1 MLVNRMIRAAMLDT
15 SLYEEVEH
23 DQSATSQAM
32 QVVLIVA
39 LASGIGSALWK
50 LLTLNPIDAVT
61 GLVGGIL
68 VAVLGWLAW
77 ALVTYIIGAKIFG
90 GTATYG
96 EMLRT
101 LGFAQSPNVLLIFTG
116 ILGGIPL
123 SWRLAAARPT
133 YLGSPRR
140 PHRDSPGTRRRYR
153 QGGLDRNHRL
163 DCDGHHCGYCRLCV
177 WYRPTGR
184 RGWRYVRHTCHRLRT
199 TVGRKQRA
207 SKHRAGF
214 LSSVEGVCG
223 NPSALFSVRRNKP
236 FVPSLTALSLTKGWS
251 MNGLAAGMNEQWVW
265 TLRVSRVRPRYRPMI
280 WYPAST

>member
-1 MLVNRMIRAAMLDT
+1 MLVNRMIRAARLDT

-23 DQSATSQAM
+23 DSSATSQAM

-50 LLTLNPIDAVT
+50 LLTLSPIDAVT

-123 SWRLAAARPT
+123 LGGLLRLALLIWVLLAGLIAIRQA
-133 YLGSPRR
+133 L
-140 PHRDSPGTRRRYR
+140 DVGT
-153 QGGLDRNHRL
+153 GKA
-163 DCDGHHCGYCRLCV
+163 V
-177 WYRPTGR
+177 
-184 RGWRYVRHTCHRLRT
+184 
-199 TVGRKQRA
+199 
-207 SKHRAGF
+207 
-214 LSSVEGVCG
+214 
-223 NPSALFSVRRNKP
+223 
-236 FVPSLTALSLTKGWS
+236 LTAIIGWIVMVIIVGIVASVFGIGLPAEEAGAMLST
-251 MNGLAAGMNEQWVW
+251 LAIG
-265 TLRVSRVRPRYRPMI
+265 
-280 WYPAST
+280 

>member
-1 MLVNRMIRAAMLDT
+1 MLVNRMIRAAMLDPR
-15 SLYEEVEH
+15 LYEEVEH

-39 LASGIGSALWK
+39 LASGIGGALWK
-50 LLTLNPIDAVT
+50 LLTLSPIDAVT

-123 SWRLAAARPT
+123 LGGLLRLALLIWVLLAGLIAIRQA
-133 YLGSPRR
+133 L
-140 PHRDSPGTRRRYR
+140 DVGT
-153 QGGLDRNHRL
+153 G
-163 DCDGHHCGYCRLCV
+163 
-177 WYRPTGR
+177 
-184 RGWRYVRHTCHRLRT
+184 
-199 TVGRKQRA
+199 KA
-207 SKHRAGF
+207 I
-214 LSSVEGVCG
+214 
-223 NPSALFSVRRNKP
+223 
-236 FVPSLTALSLTKGWS
+236 LTAIIGWIVMAIIVGIVAS
-251 MNGLAAGMNEQWVW
+251 VFGIGLPAEEASAMLG
-265 TLRVSRVRPRYRPMI
+265 TLAI
-280 WYPAST
+280 G

>member
-1 MLVNRMIRAAMLDT
+1 MLVNRMIRAARLDT

-23 DQSATSQAM
+23 DSSATSQAM

-50 LLTLNPIDAVT
+50 LLTLSPIDAVT

-123 SWRLAAARPT
+123 LGGLLRLALLIWVLLAGLIAIRQA
-133 YLGSPRR
+133 L
-140 PHRDSPGTRRRYR
+140 DVGT
-153 QGGLDRNHRL
+153 GKA
-163 DCDGHHCGYCRLCV
+163 V
-177 WYRPTGR
+177 
-184 RGWRYVRHTCHRLRT
+184 
-199 TVGRKQRA
+199 
-207 SKHRAGF
+207 
-214 LSSVEGVCG
+214 
-223 NPSALFSVRRNKP
+223 
-236 FVPSLTALSLTKGWS
+236 LTAIIGWIVMVIIVGIVAS
-251 MNGLAAGMNEQWVW
+251 VFGIGLPAEEAGAMLG
-265 TLRVSRVRPRYRPMI
+265 TLAI
-280 WYPAST
+280 G

>member
-50 LLTLNPIDAVT
+50 LFTLSPIDAVT

-68 VAVLGWLAW
+68 AAVLGWLAW
-77 ALVTYIIGAKIFG
+77 ALVTYIIGAKLFG

-123 SWRLAAARPT
+123 L
-133 YLGSPRR
+133 
-140 PHRDSPGTRRRYR
+140 
-153 QGGLDRNHRL
+153 GGLLRFVLLIWVLLAGLIAIRQAL
-163 DCDGHHCGYCRLCV
+163 DVGTGKAIITAILGWIV
-177 WYRPTGR
+177 MVIIVGIVASVFGIGLPTEE
-184 RGWRYVRHTCHRLRT
+184 
-199 TVGRKQRA
+199 
-207 SKHRAGF
+207 AGAI
-214 LSSVEGVCG
+214 LG
-223 NPSALFSVRRNKP
+223 
-236 FVPSLTALSLTKGWS
+236 T
-251 MNGLAAGMNEQWVW
+251 LAIG
-265 TLRVSRVRPRYRPMI
+265 
-280 WYPAST
+280 

>member
-1 MLVNRMIRAAMLDT
+1 MLVNRMIRAARLDT

-50 LLTLNPIDAVT
+50 LLTLSPIDAVT

-123 SWRLAAARPT
+123 LGGLLRLALLIWVLLAGLIAIRQA
-133 YLGSPRR
+133 L
-140 PHRDSPGTRRRYR
+140 DVGT
-153 QGGLDRNHRL
+153 GKA
-163 DCDGHHCGYCRLCV
+163 V
-177 WYRPTGR
+177 
-184 RGWRYVRHTCHRLRT
+184 
-199 TVGRKQRA
+199 
-207 SKHRAGF
+207 
-214 LSSVEGVCG
+214 
-223 NPSALFSVRRNKP
+223 
-236 FVPSLTALSLTKGWS
+236 LTAIIGWIVMVIIVGIVASVFGIGLPAEEAGAMLST
-251 MNGLAAGMNEQWVW
+251 LAIG
-265 TLRVSRVRPRYRPMI
+265 
-280 WYPAST
+280 

>member
-39 LASGIGSALWK
+39 LASGIGGALWK
-50 LLTLNPIDAVT
+50 LLTLSPIDAVT

-68 VAVLGWLAW
+68 AAVLGWLAW
-77 ALVTYIIGAKIFG
+77 ALVTYIIGAKVFG

-123 SWRLAAARPT
+123 LGGLLRLALLIWVLLAGLIAIRQA
-133 YLGSPRR
+133 L
-140 PHRDSPGTRRRYR
+140 DVGT
-153 QGGLDRNHRL
+153 GKA
-163 DCDGHHCGYCRLCV
+163 V
-177 WYRPTGR
+177 
-184 RGWRYVRHTCHRLRT
+184 
-199 TVGRKQRA
+199 
-207 SKHRAGF
+207 
-214 LSSVEGVCG
+214 
-223 NPSALFSVRRNKP
+223 
-236 FVPSLTALSLTKGWS
+236 LTAIIGWIVMFIIVVIVAS
-251 MNGLAAGMNEQWVW
+251 VFGIGIPAEEAGAMLGTLAIG
-265 TLRVSRVRPRYRPMI
+265 
-280 WYPAST
+280 

>member
-1 MLVNRMIRAAMLDT
+1 MLVNRMIRAARLDT

-23 DQSATSQAM
+23 DSSATSQAM

-50 LLTLNPIDAVT
+50 LLTLSPIDAVT

-123 SWRLAAARPT
+123 LGGLLRLALLIWVLLAGLIAIRQA
-133 YLGSPRR
+133 L
-140 PHRDSPGTRRRYR
+140 DVGT
-153 QGGLDRNHRL
+153 GKA
-163 DCDGHHCGYCRLCV
+163 V
-177 WYRPTGR
+177 
-184 RGWRYVRHTCHRLRT
+184 
-199 TVGRKQRA
+199 
-207 SKHRAGF
+207 
-214 LSSVEGVCG
+214 
-223 NPSALFSVRRNKP
+223 
-236 FVPSLTALSLTKGWS
+236 LTAIIGWIVMVIIVGIVASIFGIGLPAEEAGAMLST
-251 MNGLAAGMNEQWVW
+251 LAIG
-265 TLRVSRVRPRYRPMI
+265 
-280 WYPAST
+280 

>member
-1 MLVNRMIRAAMLDT
+1 MLVNRMIRAAMLDPR
-15 SLYEEVEH
+15 LYEEVEH

-39 LASGIGSALWK
+39 LASGIGGALWK
-50 LLTLNPIDAVT
+50 LLTLSPIDAVT

-123 SWRLAAARPT
+123 LGGLLRLALLIWVLLAGLIAIRQA
-133 YLGSPRR
+133 L
-140 PHRDSPGTRRRYR
+140 DVGT
-153 QGGLDRNHRL
+153 G
-163 DCDGHHCGYCRLCV
+163 
-177 WYRPTGR
+177 
-184 RGWRYVRHTCHRLRT
+184 
-199 TVGRKQRA
+199 KA
-207 SKHRAGF
+207 I
-214 LSSVEGVCG
+214 
-223 NPSALFSVRRNKP
+223 
-236 FVPSLTALSLTKGWS
+236 LTAIIGWIVMAIIVGIVAS
-251 MNGLAAGMNEQWVW
+251 IFGLGLPAEEAGAMLG
-265 TLRVSRVRPRYRPMI
+265 TLAI
-280 WYPAST
+280 G

>member
-1 MLVNRMIRAAMLDT
+1 MLVNRMIRAAMLDPR
-15 SLYEEVEH
+15 LYEEVEH

-50 LLTLNPIDAVT
+50 LLTLSPIDAVT

-123 SWRLAAARPT
+123 LGGLLRLALLIWVLLAGLIAIRQALDVGT
-133 YLGSPRR
+133 GKAIVTAILGWIVMVIIVGIVASVFGIGLPAEEAGAIL
-140 PHRDSPGTRRRYR
+140 GT
-153 QGGLDRNHRL
+153 
-163 DCDGHHCGYCRLCV
+163 
-177 WYRPTGR
+177 
-184 RGWRYVRHTCHRLRT
+184 
-199 TVGRKQRA
+199 
-207 SKHRAGF
+207 
-214 LSSVEGVCG
+214 
-223 NPSALFSVRRNKP
+223 
-236 FVPSLTALSLTKGWS
+236 
-251 MNGLAAGMNEQWVW
+251 LAIG
-265 TLRVSRVRPRYRPMI
+265 
-280 WYPAST
+280 

>member
-1 MLVNRMIRAAMLDT
+1 MLVNRMIRAAMLDPR
-15 SLYEEVEH
+15 LYEEVEH

-50 LLTLNPIDAVT
+50 LLTLSPIDAVT

-123 SWRLAAARPT
+123 LGGLLRLALLIWVLLAGLIAIRQALDVGT
-133 YLGSPRR
+133 GKAIITAILGWIVMVIIVGIVASIF
-140 PHRDSPGTRRRYR
+140 GI
-153 QGGLDRNHRL
+153 GL
-163 DCDGHHCGYCRLCV
+163 
-177 WYRPTGR
+177 P
-184 RGWRYVRHTCHRLRT
+184 
-199 TVGRKQRA
+199 A
-207 SKHRAGF
+207 EEAGAM
-214 LSSVEGVCG
+214 LS
-223 NPSALFSVRRNKP
+223 
-236 FVPSLTALSLTKGWS
+236 T
-251 MNGLAAGMNEQWVW
+251 LAIG
-265 TLRVSRVRPRYRPMI
+265 
-280 WYPAST
+280 

>member
-39 LASGIGSALWK
+39 LASGIGGALWK
-50 LLTLNPIDAVT
+50 LLTLSPIDAVT

-123 SWRLAAARPT
+123 LGGLLRLALLIWVLLAGLIAIRQA
-133 YLGSPRR
+133 L
-140 PHRDSPGTRRRYR
+140 DVGT
-153 QGGLDRNHRL
+153 G
-163 DCDGHHCGYCRLCV
+163 
-177 WYRPTGR
+177 
-184 RGWRYVRHTCHRLRT
+184 
-199 TVGRKQRA
+199 KA
-207 SKHRAGF
+207 I
-214 LSSVEGVCG
+214 
-223 NPSALFSVRRNKP
+223 
-236 FVPSLTALSLTKGWS
+236 LTAIIGWIVMAIIVGIVAS
-251 MNGLAAGMNEQWVW
+251 IFGLGLPAEEAGAMLG
-265 TLRVSRVRPRYRPMI
+265 TLAI
-280 WYPAST
+280 G

>member
-50 LLTLNPIDAVT
+50 LLTLSPIDAVT

-123 SWRLAAARPT
+123 LGGLLRLALLIWVLLAGLIAIRQA
-133 YLGSPRR
+133 L
-140 PHRDSPGTRRRYR
+140 DVGT
-153 QGGLDRNHRL
+153 G
-163 DCDGHHCGYCRLCV
+163 
-177 WYRPTGR
+177 
-184 RGWRYVRHTCHRLRT
+184 
-199 TVGRKQRA
+199 KA
-207 SKHRAGF
+207 I
-214 LSSVEGVCG
+214 
-223 NPSALFSVRRNKP
+223 
-236 FVPSLTALSLTKGWS
+236 LTAILGWIVMVIIVGIVAS
-251 MNGLAAGMNEQWVW
+251 IFGIGLPAEEAGAMLG
-265 TLRVSRVRPRYRPMI
+265 TLAI
-280 WYPAST
+280 G

>member
-1 MLVNRMIRAAMLDT
+1 MLVNRMIRAAMLDPR
-15 SLYEEVEH
+15 LYEEVEH

-39 LASGIGSALWK
+39 LASGIGGALWK
-50 LLTLNPIDAVT
+50 LLTLSPIDAVT

-123 SWRLAAARPT
+123 LGGLLRLALLIWVLLAGLIAIRQA
-133 YLGSPRR
+133 L
-140 PHRDSPGTRRRYR
+140 DVGT
-153 QGGLDRNHRL
+153 GKA
-163 DCDGHHCGYCRLCV
+163 V
-177 WYRPTGR
+177 
-184 RGWRYVRHTCHRLRT
+184 
-199 TVGRKQRA
+199 
-207 SKHRAGF
+207 
-214 LSSVEGVCG
+214 
-223 NPSALFSVRRNKP
+223 
-236 FVPSLTALSLTKGWS
+236 LTAIIGWIVMFIIVAIVAS
-251 MNGLAAGMNEQWVW
+251 IFGLGLPAEEAGAMLG
-265 TLRVSRVRPRYRPMI
+265 TLAI
-280 WYPAST
+280 G

>member
-50 LLTLNPIDAVT
+50 LLTLSPIDAVT

-123 SWRLAAARPT
+123 LGGLLRLALLIWVLLAGLIAIRQA
-133 YLGSPRR
+133 L
-140 PHRDSPGTRRRYR
+140 DVGT
-153 QGGLDRNHRL
+153 GKA
-163 DCDGHHCGYCRLCV
+163 V
-177 WYRPTGR
+177 
-184 RGWRYVRHTCHRLRT
+184 
-199 TVGRKQRA
+199 
-207 SKHRAGF
+207 
-214 LSSVEGVCG
+214 
-223 NPSALFSVRRNKP
+223 
-236 FVPSLTALSLTKGWS
+236 LTAIIGWIVMFIIVAIVAS
-251 MNGLAAGMNEQWVW
+251 VFGIGLPAEEAGAMLG
-265 TLRVSRVRPRYRPMI
+265 TLAI
-280 WYPAST
+280 G

>member
-1 MLVNRMIRAAMLDT
+1 MLVNRMIRAAMLDPR
-15 SLYEEVEH
+15 LYEEVEH

-50 LLTLNPIDAVT
+50 LLTLSPIDAVT

-123 SWRLAAARPT
+123 LGGLLRLALLIWVLLAGLIAIRQALDVGT
-133 YLGSPRR
+133 GKAIVTAILGWIVMVIIVGIVASIF
-140 PHRDSPGTRRRYR
+140 GI
-153 QGGLDRNHRL
+153 GL
-163 DCDGHHCGYCRLCV
+163 
-177 WYRPTGR
+177 P
-184 RGWRYVRHTCHRLRT
+184 
-199 TVGRKQRA
+199 A
-207 SKHRAGF
+207 EEAGAM
-214 LSSVEGVCG
+214 LS
-223 NPSALFSVRRNKP
+223 
-236 FVPSLTALSLTKGWS
+236 T
-251 MNGLAAGMNEQWVW
+251 LAIG
-265 TLRVSRVRPRYRPMI
+265 
-280 WYPAST
+280 

>member
-1 MLVNRMIRAAMLDT
+1 MLVNRMIRAARLDT

-50 LLTLNPIDAVT
+50 LFTLNPIDAVT

-68 VAVLGWLAW
+68 AAVLGWLAW
-77 ALVTYIIGAKIFG
+77 ALVTYIIGAKLLG

-123 SWRLAAARPT
+123 L
-133 YLGSPRR
+133 
-140 PHRDSPGTRRRYR
+140 
-153 QGGLDRNHRL
+153 GGLLRFVLLIWVLLAVLIAIRHAL
-163 DCDGHHCGYCRLCV
+163 DVGTGKAIITAILGWIV
-177 WYRPTGR
+177 MVIIVGIVASVFGIGLPTEE
-184 RGWRYVRHTCHRLRT
+184 
-199 TVGRKQRA
+199 
-207 SKHRAGF
+207 AGAI
-214 LSSVEGVCG
+214 LG
-223 NPSALFSVRRNKP
+223 K
-236 FVPSLTALSLTKGWS
+236 
-251 MNGLAAGMNEQWVW
+251 LAIG
-265 TLRVSRVRPRYRPMI
+265 
-280 WYPAST
+280 

>member
-39 LASGIGSALWK
+39 LASGIGGALWK
-50 LLTLNPIDAVT
+50 LLTLSPIDAVT

-123 SWRLAAARPT
+123 LGGLLRLALLIWVLLAGLIAIRQA
-133 YLGSPRR
+133 L
-140 PHRDSPGTRRRYR
+140 DVGT
-153 QGGLDRNHRL
+153 GKA
-163 DCDGHHCGYCRLCV
+163 V
-177 WYRPTGR
+177 
-184 RGWRYVRHTCHRLRT
+184 
-199 TVGRKQRA
+199 
-207 SKHRAGF
+207 
-214 LSSVEGVCG
+214 
-223 NPSALFSVRRNKP
+223 
-236 FVPSLTALSLTKGWS
+236 LTAIIGWIVMAIIVGIVAS
-251 MNGLAAGMNEQWVW
+251 VFGLGLPAEEAGAMLG
-265 TLRVSRVRPRYRPMI
+265 TLAI
-280 WYPAST
+280 G

>member
-23 DQSATSQAM
+23 DSSATSQAM

-39 LASGIGSALWK
+39 LASGIGGALWK
-50 LLTLNPIDAVT
+50 LLTLNPIDAVS

-123 SWRLAAARPT
+123 LGGLLRLALLIWVLLAGLIAI
-133 YLGSPRR
+133 
-140 PHRDSPGTRRRYR
+140 R
-153 QGGLDRNHRL
+153 QALD
-163 DCDGHHCGYCRLCV
+163 V
-177 WYRPTGR
+177 STGKA
-184 RGWRYVRHTCHRLRT
+184 V
-199 TVGRKQRA
+199 
-207 SKHRAGF
+207 
-214 LSSVEGVCG
+214 
-223 NPSALFSVRRNKP
+223 
-236 FVPSLTALSLTKGWS
+236 LTAIIGWIVMAIIVGIVAS
-251 MNGLAAGMNEQWVW
+251 VFGIGLPAEEASAMLG
-265 TLRVSRVRPRYRPMI
+265 TLAI
-280 WYPAST
+280 G

>member
-1 MLVNRMIRAAMLDT
+1 MLVNRMIRAAMLDPR
-15 SLYEEVEH
+15 LYEEVEH

-39 LASGIGSALWK
+39 LASGIGGALWK
-50 LLTLNPIDAVT
+50 LLTLSPIDAVT

-123 SWRLAAARPT
+123 LGGLLRLALLIWVLLAGLIAIRQA
-133 YLGSPRR
+133 L
-140 PHRDSPGTRRRYR
+140 DVGT
-153 QGGLDRNHRL
+153 GKA
-163 DCDGHHCGYCRLCV
+163 V
-177 WYRPTGR
+177 
-184 RGWRYVRHTCHRLRT
+184 
-199 TVGRKQRA
+199 
-207 SKHRAGF
+207 
-214 LSSVEGVCG
+214 
-223 NPSALFSVRRNKP
+223 
-236 FVPSLTALSLTKGWS
+236 LTAIIGWIVMFIIVAIVAS
-251 MNGLAAGMNEQWVW
+251 VFGIGIPAEEAGAMLGTLAIG
-265 TLRVSRVRPRYRPMI
+265 
-280 WYPAST
+280 